1 MNLPPF
7 VSTPRLVRTFKLI
20 FYPLHD
26 LNLNYRKY
34 GDIFCRGTVER
45 PFVYLSN
52 PEGIKEIFN
61 RDKTQFR
68 TPTGGG
74 FLQTFLGENSLL
86 FLQGERHQRERK
98 LLMPPFHGERLQ
110 TYRQLIHNIT
120 NEVTQNLR
128 INYAFNVREIMQEI
142 TLKVILKAVF
152 GMTTGE
158 RYEQLKISLKIWLS
172 FFDSS
177 VSAAVIFLPFLQKDW
192 GQWTPWGRF
201 LQIKAKIDYL
211 IYDEIQQR
219 RQQKKYEGEDI
230 LTLLM
235 LAEDETGEPM
245 TDQELHDELIT
256 LLVAGH
262 ETTASS
268 LTWALYWIH
277 YYPEIETKLRWHLDN
292 LGNDSDLIPIM
303 KLPYL
308 DAVCSETLRIYPV
321 VLMTFLRILQTPLE
335 LMGYQFQPGTVFAPV
350 IYLIHHREDI
360 YPQPQQFRPE
370 RFLERQ
376 FSPYEYFPFGG
387 GVRRCIGM
395 ELAKME
401 MKIVLA
407 TFLSNYQL
415 KLNSHRPLKP
425 VRRGLTVAP
434 PSHFKMR
441 VINKLN

>member
-7 VSTPRLVRTFKLI
+7 VSTPRLLRTFKFI
-20 FYPLHD
+20 FYPLQD
-26 LNLNYRKY
+26 LELNYQKY
-34 GDIFCRGTVER
+34 GDIFCSGSVET

-52 PEGIKEIFN
+52 PEAIKEIFTK
-61 RDKTQFR
+61 DKTQFR
-68 TPTGGG
+68 TPIGGG
-74 FLQTFLGENSLL
+74 FLKTFLGENSIL
-86 FLQGERHQRERK
+86 FLQGDKHQRERK
-98 LLMPPFHGERLQ
+98 LLMPPFHGERLEN
-110 TYRQLIHNIT
+110 YRQLIHDIT
-120 NEVTQNLR
+120 NEVTQYLT
-128 INYAFNVREIMQEI
+128 INQNFNVRDIMQEI

-158 RYEQLKISLKIWLS
+158 RYEQLKNLLKVWLS
-172 FFDSS
+172 FFDSP

-192 GQWTPWGRF
+192 GEWTPWGRF
-201 LQIKAKIDYL
+201 LSIKAKIDYL
-211 IYDEIQQR
+211 IYDEIKQR
-219 RQQKKYEGEDI
+219 RQQKKYQGEDI
-230 LTLLM
+230 LSLLM
-235 LAEDETGEPM
+235 LAKDETGKPL

-292 LGNDSDLIPIM
+292 IENETNLISIM
-303 KLPYL
+303 NLPYL

-321 VLMTFLRILQTPLE
+321 VLMTFLRILKTPLE
-335 LMGYQFQPGTVFAPV
+335 LMGYQFQAGTVFAPV
-350 IYLIHHREDI
+350 IYLVHHREDI

-387 GVRRCIGM
+387 GIHRCIGM

-415 KLNSHRPLKP
+415 KLNSNRPIKA
-425 VRRGLTVAP
+425 VRRGITVAP
-434 PSHFKMR
+434 PSNFKMR
-441 VINKLN
+441 VTNRLN